1 MRAALQSGVDV
12 NSRGPDG
19 EETALMYAVGG
30 RRRRS
35 SVVSLLLEQEDI
47 DVNIETLRG
56 ETALHFAARDDRNSE
71 CLAML
76 LARPDLTIVNQR
88 DKFGCTPLFV
98 AVSARPRIWPK
109 GGRGEGAVRCVQL
122 LLSDERTDPNIKS
135 YDHNFLCLGSYEQ
148 YTDKDWVCEGDS
160 PLMYAVKWNYVD
172 CVKLL
177 LADPRVDLS
186 EREER

>member
-1 MRAALQSGVDV
+1 M
-12 NSRGPDG
+12 
-19 EETALMYAVGG
+19 
-30 RRRRS
+30 
-35 SVVSLLLEQEDI
+35 SLLLEQEDI
-47 DVNIETLRG
+47 DVNIETCRG

-135 YDHNFLCLGSYEQ
+135 YEQ
-148 YTDKDWVCEGDS
+148 YTEKDEVCEGDS

>member
-1 MRAALQSGVDV
+1 MQAALQSGVDV
-12 NSRGPDG
+12 NSRDPDG
-19 EETALMYAVGG
+19 EMTALMYAV
-30 RRRRS
+30 RRRR

-88 DKFGCTPLFV
+88 DKFGYTPLFV

-122 LLSDERTDPNIKS
+122 LLNDERTDPNIKS
-135 YDHNFLCLGSYEQ
+135 YEQ
-148 YTDKDWVCEGDS
+148 YTEKDEVCEGDS